1 MNNYCGGP
9 TWLQW
14 VKQVLDKINEVVER
28 INNLTADVKNVRQLP
43 SGGSHGQVATPT
55 EDGSGYEWV
64 DQSGGGGTG
73 DVTSKG
79 DNTFTGKN
87 TFTQPVT
94 VGEGTSPNHAATV
107 HQVTEL
113 GNEVNA
119 IAGASV
125 TKDNAQTIT
134 GVKTFAV
141 SPKVPNPTD
150 VGDATPKSYVDNE
163 VDTASSETLN
173 EAKTYADGLETKI
186 KDAAVADIKA
196 ADNVFTGNNTFA
208 NPVSVGTPTA
218 DSEAATKKYVDDADN
233 NINTNIN
240 QLTQNQTALQE
251 EVQQIQNGALGRMNA
266 ATVADKDK
274 VWTSTEANP
283 SGEFVTP
290 AGGGSNIPDAPRY
303 PNRYL
308 RTKDSKGTL
317 EWGTIQVN
325 QAYGTRDDFAY
336 LYVKMTSRYGVDY
349 NIHGKFDYRCY
360 THNFN
365 NYTGFSSRT
374 TLPTI
379 YELDTTDGNYDNDVS
394 TIEITPNEEAT
405 GIYIYPSG
413 NDYYSDAVDLVT
425 NKNWII
431 SGRIH
436 IKVMDGDITIFDGY
450 ATVAV
455 KNRIQCYYAACS
467 LEVNKTYSVSI
478 SSVENVCFICLEY

>member
-43 SGGSHGQVATPT
+43 SGGSHGQVATPN

-94 VGEGTSPNHAATV
+94 VGEGTSPNHAARV

-113 GNEVNA
+113 GDKVNA
-119 IAGASV
+119 IASASV
-125 TKDNAQTIT
+125 TKDNDQTIT

-141 SPKVPNPTD
+141 SPKVPNPTN

-218 DSEAATKKYVDDADN
+218 AGEAATKKYVDDADST
-233 NINTNIN
+233 INTNIN
-240 QLTQNQTALQE
+240 RLTQNQTALQE

-290 AGGGSNIPDAPRY
+290 TGGGSSLPNVPAY
-303 PNRYL
+303 ANRYL
-308 RTKDSKGTL
+308 RTKDSNGNL
-317 EWGTIQVN
+317 EWGKISFDWHERIINNAPYFSVYLSQPEGKSATIGYVKGIAVQQYLQSTYYATSVRLFMPSTN
-325 QAYGTRDDFAY
+325 QISGAFTPDTDISEIIMQFRGHSTSYFISHIGDTPT
-336 LYVKMTSRYGVDY
+336 LYVNDSECSP
-349 NIHGKFDYRCY
+349 I
-360 THNFN
+360 
-365 NYTGFSSRT
+365 
-374 TLPTI
+374 
-379 YELDTTDGNYDNDVS
+379 NYDGDS
-394 TIEITPNEEAT
+394 F
-405 GIYIYPSG
+405 IYIGSG
-413 NDYYSDAVDLVT
+413 NNKVT
-425 NKNWII
+425 TYFK
-431 SGRIH
+431 
-436 IKVMDGDITIFDGY
+436 
-450 ATVAV
+450 
-455 KNRIQCYYAACS
+455 
-467 LEVNKTYSVSI
+467 YSVNMKSGTTYKI
-478 SSVENVCFICLEY
+478 RFAMKPKTLFIYLT

>member
-14 VKQVLDKINEVVER
+14 VKQVLDKINEVIER

-73 DVTSKG
+73 DVTSNG
-79 DNTFTGKN
+79 DNTFTGNN

-94 VGEGTSPNHAATV
+94 VGEGTSPNHAARV

-113 GNEVNA
+113 GDKVNA
-119 IAGASV
+119 IASASV
-125 TKDNAQTIT
+125 TKDNDQTIT

-141 SPKVPNPTD
+141 SPKVPNPTN

-218 DSEAATKKYVDDADN
+218 AGEAATKKYVDDADS

-240 QLTQNQTALQE
+240 QLTENQTALQE

-290 AGGGSNIPDAPRY
+290 TGGGSSLPDVPAY
-303 PNRYL
+303 ANRYL
-308 RTKDSKGTL
+308 RTKDAVGNL
-317 EWGTIQVN
+317 EWGKISVYCHRGDSPHFSVFLEQPDGNRSVN
-325 QAYGTRDDFAY
+325 IGHLTGSWIRRYFDNAQNTTSVTLFMPHVNEISGEFTPNANISEIIMNFQGVNSYFISHIGDTPTLYVDDSECSPINYNGDSFEEIGRGDKLTTFFKYSVNMTAGTR
-336 LYVKMTSRYGVDY
+336 Y
-349 NIHGKFDYRCY
+349 NIRFAMKPK
-360 THNFN
+360 
-365 NYTGFSSRT
+365 
-374 TLPTI
+374 TLFI
-379 YELDTTDGNYDNDVS
+379 YLAY
-394 TIEITPNEEAT
+394 
-405 GIYIYPSG
+405 
-413 NDYYSDAVDLVT
+413 
-425 NKNWII
+425 
-431 SGRIH
+431 
-436 IKVMDGDITIFDGY
+436 
-450 ATVAV
+450 
-455 KNRIQCYYAACS
+455 
-467 LEVNKTYSVSI
+467 
-478 SSVENVCFICLEY
+478 

>member
-1 MNNYCGGP
+1 MDNYCGGP

-87 TFTQPVT
+87 TFTQAVT
-94 VGEGTSPNHAATV
+94 VGEGTSPNHAARV

-113 GNEVNA
+113 GDEVNA
-119 IAGASV
+119 IASASV

-173 EAKTYADGLETKI
+173 EAKTYADSLETKI

-196 ADNVFTGNNTFA
+196 ADNVFTGNNTFS

-218 DSEAATKKYVDDADN
+218 AGEAATKKYVDDADN
-233 NINTNIN
+233 TINTNIN
-240 QLTQNQTALQE
+240 QLTENQTALQE

-290 AGGGSNIPDAPRY
+290 TGGGSSLPDAPAIA
-303 PNRYL
+303 NRYL
-308 RTKDSKGTL
+308 RTKDSDGTL
-317 EWGTIQVN
+317 AWSGMASYINIISSTLAQIGIGDESGKFLVYQYLSGYAQRYVENTGMYLTR
-325 QAYGTRDDFAY
+325 AYKGYITEFTRNIKLSTEQSSLCFKAGSTSGGNHFILFIFPTPPVITVDEVECKITRYDRDDY
-336 LYVKMTSRYGVDY
+336 PY
-349 NIHGKFDYRCY
+349 
-360 THNFN
+360 
-365 NYTGFSSRT
+365 
-374 TLPTI
+374 I
-379 YELDTTDGNYDNDVS
+379 YFEKTDGSKFEAGNHTVS
-394 TIEITPNEEAT
+394 VKFPDTLQII
-405 GIYIYPSG
+405 
-413 NDYYSDAVDLVT
+413 DL
-425 NKNWII
+425 
-431 SGRIH
+431 
-436 IKVMDGDITIFDGY
+436 
-450 ATVAV
+450 
-455 KNRIQCYYAACS
+455 
-467 LEVNKTYSVSI
+467 
-478 SSVENVCFICLEY
+478 